1 MGTAKI
7 KEILSRNEKSKRL
20 VLRMLI
26 SPRRTAPRL
35 WVKVFVNPF
44 FSKRGRGSV
53 VKWSARLNVTPINRF
68 SLGRG
73 SVIENRVVVDNGVG
87 DVVIGSSTRIGIGN
101 TVIGPA
107 RVGDNVI
114 TGQNVVIS
122 GLNHNYSDPD
132 VPIRRQ
138 GVSTSPIVIEDDVW
152 IGANSTVTA
161 GVTIGRHSVVAGG
174 SVVVKAVPPYSVCA
188 GVPARVIKYY
198 DFEAGEWR
206 KPAKNRG

>member
-1 MGTAKI
+1 MNINKI
-7 KEILSRNEKSKRL
+7 KEALKRDEKTKRF

-35 WVKVFVNPF
+35 WVKVFLNPF
-44 FSKRGRGSV
+44 FSKRGRGSA
-53 VKWSARLNVTPINRF
+53 VKLSARLNVTPINRF

-73 SVIENRVVVDNGVG
+73 SVIENRTIVDNAVG
-87 DVVIGSSTRIGIGN
+87 DVAIGSSTRIGIGN
-101 TVIGPA
+101 TVIGPVS
-107 RVGDNVI
+107 VGDNVI
-114 TGQNVVIS
+114 TAQNVVLS
-122 GLNHNYSDPD
+122 GLNHNYRDPD

-138 GVSTSPIVIEDDVW
+138 GVTTSPIVIEDDVW

-174 SVVVKAVPPYSVCA
+174 SVVVKSVPPYSVCA

-198 DFEAGEWR
+198 DFTSGEW
-206 KPAKNRG
+206 KCPEKK